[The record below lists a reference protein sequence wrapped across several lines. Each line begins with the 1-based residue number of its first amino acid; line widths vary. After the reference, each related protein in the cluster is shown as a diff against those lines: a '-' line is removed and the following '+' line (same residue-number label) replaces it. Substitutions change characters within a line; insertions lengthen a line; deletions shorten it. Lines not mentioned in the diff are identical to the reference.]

1 MRRIAR
7 EPYHVLG
14 AILRLPGLHVAA
26 AIVLLHDRA
35 AEVVRFEHHGLALVV
50 GEVHRLAGKIHDG
63 ERGRALPGRRGGTC
77 DTCERSEEGGGE
89 PLHGKLLSIQRCV
102 MAVPARAAGRGDV
115 PSRARAGGSTS
126 GSRCGAPSPRRVIA
140 PTGTHLLPTA

>member
-1 MRRIAR
+1 MRRLDR

-14 AILRLPGLHVAA
+14 AILRLQRLHVAA
-26 AIVLLHDRA
+26 AIVLLHERA
-35 AEVVRFEHHGLALVV
+35 AEVVPFEHHGLALVV

-102 MAVPARAAGRGDV
+102 MAVSAPAAGWREISAGT
-115 PSRARAGGSTS
+115 RAG
-126 GSRCGAPSPRRVIA
+126 ASPPGR
-140 PTGTHLLPTA
+140 

>member
-1 MRRIAR
+1 MRRIYP

-14 AILRLPGLHVAA
+14 AILRLQRLHVAA
-26 AIVLLHDRA
+26 AIVLLHKRA
-35 AEVVRFEHHGLALVV
+35 AEVVPFEHHGLALVV

-63 ERGRALPGRRGGTC
+63 ERGRSLPGRRGGTC

-102 MAVPARAAGRGDV
+102 MAVPARAAGRREIS
-115 PSRARAGGSTS
+115 SRTRAGVSTS
-126 GSRCGAPSPRRVIA
+126 GSRGGASSPGR
-140 PTGTHLLPTA
+140 